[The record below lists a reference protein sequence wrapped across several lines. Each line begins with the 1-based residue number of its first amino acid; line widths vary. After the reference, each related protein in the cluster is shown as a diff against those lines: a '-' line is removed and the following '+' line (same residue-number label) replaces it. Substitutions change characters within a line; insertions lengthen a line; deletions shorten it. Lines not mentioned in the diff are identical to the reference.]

1 MKKVLLAT
9 TALALS
15 AGFASAEGVSWSGS
29 AGAGVGQTASTELEV
44 WSGIDLN
51 VAAST
56 TTDSGIALSI
66 SEDFGGGELA
76 DYDDDYAIE
85 AQTSDLDTPT
95 LSIGIN
101 STTIT
106 LENQAIDDLY
116 DDTQNGDIGIAS
128 TIGTVSVGIVLDTD
142 AAAGEAGMSYSLGGA
157 MGGLGLSL
165 VGTDGDDN
173 GDDAPSLTASY
184 DAGDISVSVNVDD
197 KGASDDVTEATVG
210 YTTGAMNVSFSADSA
225 DDWSATI
232 GYVAGGLSV
241 NYDTGKDE
249 EWSAN
254 MSYDLGGGASF
265 KAAVDH
271 AEYMAAGMQFS
282 F

>member
-173 GDDAPSLTASY
+173 GDDATSLTASY

>member
-106 LENQAIDDLY
+106 LEQQAIDDLY
-116 DDTQNGDIGIAS
+116 DDSQNGDIGISS

-173 GDDAPSLTASY
+173 GDDATSLTASY

>member
-116 DDTQNGDIGIAS
+116 DDDQNGDIGISS

-165 VGTDGDDN
+165 VGTDGDDSGN
-173 GDDAPSLTASY
+173 DATSLTASY

>member
-106 LENQAIDDLY
+106 LEQQAIDDLY
-116 DDTQNGDIGIAS
+116 DDTQNGDIGISS

-173 GDDAPSLTASY
+173 GDDATSLTASY